1 MRRLLHPTDFSEC
14 AERAETEAAALLRET
29 GGELILLHVAVEAP
43 LFNEGFFGLV
53 EPQRVYEAQR
63 AWAQTAIEGR
73 VAALHAAGLTARG
86 LVRTGVPAD
95 EIVRAAEGESCD
107 MIVIGTHGRGGLDRL
122 LLGSVADRVLRTAR
136 CPVLTVRE
144 RAGG

>member
-1 MRRLLHPTDFSEC
+1 MKRILHPTDFSEC
-14 AERAETEAAALLRET
+14 AQRAEAEAAALLRET
-29 GGELILLHVAVEAP
+29 GGELLLLHVAVDAP

-63 AWAQTAIEGR
+63 AWAQTALDGR
-73 VAALHAAGLTARG
+73 VAALGREGITARA
-86 LVRTGVPAD
+86 LIRTGVPAE
-95 EIVRAAEGESCD
+95 EIVRATGDEGCD
-107 MIVIGTHGRGGLDRL
+107 MIVIGTHGRAGLDRF